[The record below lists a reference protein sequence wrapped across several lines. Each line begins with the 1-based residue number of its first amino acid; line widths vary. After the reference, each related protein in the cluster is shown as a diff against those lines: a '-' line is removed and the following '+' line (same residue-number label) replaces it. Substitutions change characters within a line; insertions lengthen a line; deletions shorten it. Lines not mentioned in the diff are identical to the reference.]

1 MNLCVYLAAWIAAAD
16 AVGPVVIA
24 APDDPTRIVVRMTL
38 DDAAVRRLAAAP
50 EPLDETTGRTLLT
63 LSLVENGGVAD
74 VPLLGGY
81 RTADGALEFRPR
93 FALMRGASYRAAAWI
108 GTPPRIGATVD
119 YRVPEPLFGE
129 PATVVS
135 VRPADERLPANV
147 LKFYLTFSR
156 PMREGRE
163 VLERI
168 RLFEAD
174 GPELGAPWR
183 DLELWSADA
192 TRLTLFIHPGRIKQG
207 VNLRD
212 DFGPV
217 LHAGKT
223 YELVVGADLRDAGG
237 QALGT
242 AWRRR
247 FTAEAEVRER
257 IDVARWR
264 LAPPRAGTCE
274 PLVVRFE
281 RPLDCVL
288 IQRCLTVQD
297 AAGRPIAA
305 AVRPSD
311 DASHAFVVPSDSWPA
326 AELRLVVDPE
336 LEDRCGNTPLRAFDH
351 DLTAPQVEV
360 LPPMLR
366 RAFRP
371 R

>member
-1 MNLCVYLAAWIAAAD
+1 MNFCVYLAAWIAAAD
-16 AVGPVVIA
+16 AVGPITIA
-24 APDDPTRIVVRMTL
+24 APDDPSRVVVRLKL
-38 DDAAVRRLAAAP
+38 DDAALRRLAAAP
-50 EPLDETTGRTLLT
+50 EPLDEATGRTLLT
-63 LSLVENGGVAD
+63 LSLVDDGGVAD
-74 VPLLGGY
+74 VPLLGDY
-81 RTADGALEFRPR
+81 RTVDGTLEFRPR
-93 FALMRGASYRAAAWI
+93 FALMRGASYRAAAWV
-108 GTPPRIGATVD
+108 GSPPRAAATFD
-119 YRVPEPLFGE
+119 YRVPEPRFAE

-147 LKFYLTFSR
+147 LKFYITFSR

-183 DLELWSADA
+183 DLELWNAAA

-237 QALGT
+237 QPLGT

-264 LAPPRAGTCE
+264 LDPPRAETRE

-281 RPLDCVL
+281 RPLDYAL
-288 IQRCLTVQD
+288 TERCLTVQD
-297 AAGRPIAA
+297 AEGRPIAA
-305 AVRPSD
+305 SVRPSD
-311 DASHAFVVPSDSWPA
+311 DAAHAFVTPSGPWPA
-326 AELRLVVDPE
+326 AEVRLVVDPE
-336 LEDRCGNTPLRAFDH
+336 LEDCCGNTPLRAFDH

-366 RAFRP
+366 HSFRP